1 MSTNKTFAYDLE
13 RNVHRITL
21 YNTVAVEHR
30 HRTFKD
36 RLYLHL
42 DMNCFYAQVEQQS
55 YDLYGIPLIVGG
67 WRKPDGTPRGIVATS
82 SYEARAFGVKTG
94 MSAFEAVQKCPF
106 LVFMQ
111 VHYTKYQAI
120 SALVLKILKKHAMDV
135 EKYSMDEYFADV
147 TWLLK
152 KDDMAIKEFGKGLKI
167 AIKNKTDLICSVG
180 IARSKT
186 YAKLASDLH
195 KPDGLTLVLSDVDE
209 QQLIWPL
216 SLNEV
221 WGIGSRRF
229 EKLRS
234 KGLNTISDAVRSG
247 SLPFQKLFGNMF
259 GKMMHDTVTGK
270 DMARILDNEHHVPE
284 QVTYMH
290 TFSTWTKDSFE
301 VKGELI
307 KAVRQLGYRMRGYK
321 LRARKFVAYVRFQD
335 AEWKGIN
342 VIFGTN
348 GYTNIDDYIQDACL
362 LAVMPR
368 VKYFLEAGQRIRGI
382 GVMTVDVDS
391 GHQLELFF
399 SDQVKLS
406 SLYGAKDQIVNR
418 FGFEYLTSA
427 AEMDD
432 VKGNTHFLER

>member
-1 MSTNKTFAYDLE
+1 MPSFNPKYDLE

-120 SALVLKILKKHAMDV
+120 SATILGILKKHAMDV

-147 TWLLK
+147 SWLLK
-152 KDDMAIKEFGKGLKI
+152 KDVSAIREFGAGLKK
-167 AIKNKTDLICSVG
+167 AIRDKTELICSVG

-186 YAKLASDLH
+186 YAKLASDLQ
-195 KPDGLTLVLSDVDE
+195 KPDGLVLILTDE
-209 QQLIWPL
+209 AEQSMLWPL

-221 WGIGSRRF
+221 WGIGSRRYA
-229 EKLRS
+229 KLQS
-234 KGLNTISDAVRSG
+234 AGLQTIGDAVKSG
-247 SLPFQKLFGNMF
+247 PIPFQKLFGNMF

-270 DMARILDNEHHVPE
+270 DMARILDNEQHVPE

-290 TFSTWTKDSFE
+290 TFSTWTKDPWE

-307 KAVRQLGYRMRGYK
+307 KAVRQLGYRMRGYS
-321 LRARKFVAYVRFQD
+321 LRACKFVAYIRFQD
-335 AEWKGIN
+335 SEWKGIN
-342 VIFGTN
+342 VLFGTN
-348 GYTNIDDYIQDACL
+348 GFTNIDDYLQEACL
-362 LAVMPR
+362 PAVMPR
-368 VKYFLEAGQRIRGI
+368 VVKAIEAGHRIRGI
-382 GVMTVDVDS
+382 GIMTINVDAS
-391 GHQLELFF
+391 HQLELFF
-399 SDQVKLS
+399 ADQVKLS
-406 SLYGAKDQIVNR
+406 SLYKAKDHIVNQY
-418 FGFEYLTSA
+418 GFEYLTSA

-432 VKGNTHFLER
+432 VKGKTHFLDR